1 LPSEQVQPDLKP
13 LFAGS
18 DALKAQIKGIGAF
31 GFLGEQP
38 EPCQEGICE
47 LHDGLHR
54 RFCGV
59 KVPGK
64 RGRKV
69 AIAGLI
75 RGGYGKQG
83 NKLFTVQKQF
93 EPGQGGRWPM

>member
-1 LPSEQVQPDLKP
+1 MPFEQVQPDLKP
-13 LFAGS
+13 PFAGS
-18 DALKAQIKGIGAF
+18 DALQPQIKGVGAF

-54 RFCGV
+54 RLLVV
-59 KVPGK
+59 KVPAK

-69 AIAGLI
+69 AIAGLP
-75 RGGYGKQG
+75 RGGYRKSG
-83 NKLFTVQKQF
+83 NKLLTAGKHL
-93 EPGQGGRWPM
+93 GGLWRM